1 LGGVSASTIGMPSA
15 IILCYSLPR
24 NSDANIMRVSKWGNS
39 LAVRRPKTLVDEM
52 GLRAGDDVTLVRAAD
67 RTISIDKDQRRQQA
81 LDGLTDMRIPLP
93 PDYKFDR
100 DDANER

>member
-1 LGGVSASTIGMPSA
+1 MRSFSA
-15 IILCYSLPR
+15 IPFLAIRMRTSCAFPNGGTASLC
-24 NSDANIMRVSKWGNS
+24 AC
-39 LAVRRPKTLVDEM
+39 PKTLVDEM

-93 PDYKFDR
+93 PDCKFDR

>member
-1 LGGVSASTIGMPSA
+1 LGGVSASTIGMPNA
-15 IILCYSLPR
+15 IILCYSLPH

-39 LAVRRPKTLVDEM
+39 LAVRLPKTLVDEM
-52 GLRAGDDVTLVRAAD
+52 GLRTGDDVTLVRAAD

-100 DDANER
+100 DDANEQ